1 MRPSERPDEQLH
13 ELVDALSDRSISD
26 EQIATLNQRLES
38 DQATRHGFLNL
49 MRVEAELGALH
60 QPLASW
66 SFEDGTSMVDPA
78 EPLPHL
84 LGSTPLG
91 SQPAGQANR
100 SVRFLQMMGA
110 LAASVAIT
118 AAASSWLTYEG
129 VQGRGPLAAML
140 AAGSV
145 AGPLVEG
152 QGISD
157 VVARVAATRNC
168 RWSGG
173 TSDLGFGAEVAGG
186 ELLQLETG
194 LAELTFPG
202 GARVVLE
209 GPAAFRINDSESIE
223 LYSGRVAAAVPT
235 EAQGFSIKTPRLV
248 IAETGAQY
256 GVVAGAG
263 ADGSDEVHV
272 FEGAIEARAIDGRG
286 RITSVVNLASLEAAR
301 FRSANHRFARFNADD
316 ESFVRSL
323 ETRNGPGEGLLA
335 FENFSYPAGP
345 VAWQNGGFG
354 WVGPWADLEAASS
367 DPAGVAPSNGVARG
381 SIAAADLVALGNR
394 FVQSGNANR
403 VRRTLSTSLG
413 GVFDAAGLIESV
425 DGLRLIGRNGS
436 TVYISFLQ
444 RVSKTNDVFYGFE
457 LHRGDGNFNRVLC
470 IGNGAEGNGYGV
482 STNFHFNRDEK
493 AAAFESLGD
502 ENDTVNFVVVRI
514 DFGDDDKDTATV
526 YRNPTS
532 LTDEASCVATA
543 KLAGMLAFDRVS
555 LGNFEGAKLHEI
567 DEVRIGTDFR
577 AVTGRHASGWSSP
590 EKESFARK
598 APFVW
603 SLPLASVE

>member
-1 MRPSERPDEQLH
+1 MAPSERPDEQLH

-38 DQATRHGFLNL
+38 DQASRYGFLNL

-66 SFEDGTSMVDPA
+66 SFEDGTSLADPA
-78 EPLPHL
+78 EPLL
-84 LGSTPLG
+84 KPL
-91 SQPAGQANR
+91 GQANR

-118 AAASSWLTYEG
+118 AATSSWLTYEG

-140 AAGSV
+140 AADSV
-145 AGPLVEG
+145 EGPLVEG

-168 RWSGG
+168 RWSGA

-272 FEGAIEARAIDGRG
+272 FEGDIEARAIDDRG

-482 STNFHFNRDEK
+482 STNFHFNRDVK

-577 AVTGRHASGWSSP
+577 AVTGRHASGWSGP
-590 EKESFARK
+590 EKKSFAKRT
-598 APFVW
+598 PFVW
-603 SLPLASVE
+603 TLPLASVK